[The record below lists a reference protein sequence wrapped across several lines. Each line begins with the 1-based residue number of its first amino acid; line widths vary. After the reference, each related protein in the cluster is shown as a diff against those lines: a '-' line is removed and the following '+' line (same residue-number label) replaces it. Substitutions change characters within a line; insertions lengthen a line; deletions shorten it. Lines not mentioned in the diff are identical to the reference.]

1 MLFIAI
7 GLCEALSFLIQFH
20 AFWYVEI
27 AYVVAIKRLSLLLSI
42 IYGRVFFQEKQNHI
56 QLSGAA
62 LMILGAILIS
72 FAG

>member
-1 MLFIAI
+1 
-7 GLCEALSFLIQFH
+7 
-20 AFWYVEI
+20 
-27 AYVVAIKRLSLLLSI
+27 VAIKRLSLLLSI